1 MKSDPTEDAWTDAM
15 GEAMKRNDK
24 SSNPITEGTLHPVI
38 MKMNAS
44 RRAETGMV
52 SMDFILAQVASEEG
66 FTLWDRTFNT
76 LAPTAV
82 SVSTLRNYD
91 FHYTQ
96 KNWET
101 TLIWIKQ

>member
-1 MKSDPTEDAWTDAM
+1 MQLLHLYKISSQSGIGGTPNNTEEYQFHT
-15 GEAMKRNDK
+15 
-24 SSNPITEGTLHPVI
+24 VI

-52 SMDFILAQVASEEG
+52 LMDFILARIAAEEG

-76 LAPTAV
+76 LAPSSV

-91 FHYTQ
+91 FHYTH

>member
-1 MKSDPTEDAWTDAM
+1 MPVSITDAAAAL
-15 GEAMKRNDK
+15 GFR
-24 SSNPITEGTLHPVI
+24 SRSTLYRLLDQGLL
-38 MKMNAS
+38 K
-44 RRAETGMV
+44 
-52 SMDFILAQVASEEG
+52 DWEEG

-76 LAPTAV
+76 LAPAAV

-91 FHYTQ
+91 FHYTH

>member
-1 MKSDPTEDAWTDAM
+1 
-15 GEAMKRNDK
+15 
-24 SSNPITEGTLHPVI
+24 
-38 MKMNAS
+38 
-44 RRAETGMV
+44 
-52 SMDFILAQVASEEG
+52 MDFILARIAAEEG

-76 LAPTAV
+76 LAPAAV

-91 FHYTQ
+91 FHYTH